1 VSPPFLEVHMSWFE
15 VDRKGMR
22 QVNQR
27 IVDRRGFG
35 IMMGE
40 LYQNVMD
47 TDATECF
54 ITTTNLEGRSR
65 VEVVITDNG
74 PGFARLSDAWT
85 MFAPSMKKD
94 DPTKAGRFNLGEKMV
109 LSFCHSAQIETTSG
123 TVEFNEDDDDRKLD
137 VRRKYADGTRV
148 TLELMCNQKQFD
160 EMLDYIPTLIVR
172 EGLRLCVNGAE
183 IHHREPIATWEETIP
198 TEIGEDLRKSR
209 RKTEVRIYE
218 PEIGEV
224 PMLYEMGI
232 PVVETGD
239 KWHVSVEQKVP
250 LNTERDNVTPSFLK
264 EVRVSVVNNMHEQ
277 LDEEDTQA
285 AWVNEA
291 TSDKRCND
299 DASETFRIKK
309 YGEKSVA
316 FDPSNPE
323 ANAVAMSEGYTI
335 IPSRG
340 LTSGQRDN
348 LKGAGTLS
356 SSSQEFPTAGV
367 GAYSDDPT
375 SPPVEVLAE
384 DDLTEA
390 MVEVRQ
396 YSKVLGMELLGVA
409 ISVRFVR
416 MKRFPGKPWIAAFG
430 AKQLDFNV
438 HKIGKKAFATK
449 YAVGTENLDSLLIH
463 EFGHHFESDHL
474 SSKYHEALCNLG
486 AKLKAVTLNQL
497 QAAQK
502 ANDDGVSYEK
512 VQK

>member
-1 VSPPFLEVHMSWFE
+1 MGWFE
-15 VDRKGMR
+15 VDREGMR

-35 IMMGE
+35 IVIGE

-47 TDATECF
+47 TNATKCF

-65 VEVVITDNG
+65 VELVIGDNG
-74 PGFARLSDAWT
+74 PGFARLTDAWT

-94 DPTKAGRFNLGEKMV
+94 DPTKAGRFNIGEKMV
-109 LSFCHSAQIETTSG
+109 LSFCHSAKIETTSG
-123 TVEFNEDDDDRKLD
+123 TVEFDEDGRREHPRK
-137 VRRKYADGTRV
+137 KYADGTRV

-160 EMLDYIPTLIVR
+160 ELLDYVPKLMVR
-172 EGLRLCVNGAE
+172 EGLRLYVNGAE
-183 IHHREPIATWEETIP
+183 INHREPIGCWWETLP

-209 RKTEVRIYE
+209 RQTGVRIFE
-218 PEIGEV
+218 PEVGET
-224 PMLYEMGI
+224 PMLYELGI
-232 PVVETGD
+232 PIVETGD
-239 KWHVSVEQKVP
+239 KWHVSIEQKVP

-264 EVRVSVVNNMHEQ
+264 EVRVSVMNNMHEQ
-277 LDEEDTQA
+277 LEEEDTQA

-299 DASETFRIKK
+299 DAAETFRVKK

-316 FDPSNPE
+316 FDPTNPE

-390 MVEVRQ
+390 MVAVRH
-396 YSKVLGMELLGVA
+396 YSKVLGVELLGVA
-409 ISVRFVR
+409 IDVRFVR
-416 MKRFPGKPWIAAFG
+416 MERFPGKPWIAAFG

-449 YAVGTENLDSLLIH
+449 YAVGTESLDSLLIH

-474 SSKYHEALCNLG
+474 SSKYHEALCDLG
-486 AKLKAVTLNQL
+486 AKLKAVALNQFRFHNSL
-497 QAAQK
+497 SQSGEHHDQR
-502 ANDDGVSYEK
+502 NEN
-512 VQK
+512 

>member
-1 VSPPFLEVHMSWFE
+1 MGWFE
-15 VDRKGMR
+15 VDREGMR

-35 IMMGE
+35 IVIGE

-54 ITTTNLEGRSR
+54 ITTSKLEGRPR
-65 VEVVITDNG
+65 VEVVIEDNG
-74 PGFARLSDAWT
+74 PGFARLTDAWT

-109 LSFCHSAQIETTSG
+109 LSFCHSAKIETTSG
-123 TVEFNEDDDDRKLD
+123 TVEFNEEDDDRKLD

-183 IHHREPIATWEETIP
+183 IHHREPIESWVETLP
-198 TEIGEDLRKSR
+198 TEIGEDLRKTR
-209 RKTEVRIYE
+209 RQTEVRIYE
-218 PEIGEV
+218 PEIGEA

-239 KWHVSVEQKVP
+239 KWHVSVEQKAP
-250 LNTERDNVTPSFLK
+250 LNTERDNITPAYLR

-277 LDEEDTQA
+277 LEEEDTQA

-299 DASETFRIKK
+299 DAAETFRVKK

-316 FDPSNPE
+316 FDPTNPE

-348 LKGAGTLS
+348 MKVAGTLN

-367 GAYSDDPT
+367 GAYGDNPDAPL
-375 SPPVEVLAE
+375 VEVLEE
-384 DDLTEA
+384 DDLTKA
-390 MVEVRQ
+390 MVEVRH
-396 YSKVLGMELLGVA
+396 YSKVLGAELLGVA
-409 ISVRFVR
+409 IGVRFVR

-430 AKQLDFNV
+430 ARQLDFNV
-438 HKIGKKAFATK
+438 HKIGKKAFATE
-449 YAVGTENLDSLLIH
+449 YAVGTETLDALLIH

-486 AKLKAVTLNQL
+486 AKLKVVTLNQL
-497 QAAQK
+497 KVTEK
-502 ANDDGVSYEK
+502 ANDDGVCYEEE

>member
-1 VSPPFLEVHMSWFE
+1 MSWFE

-35 IMMGE
+35 IIIGE

-54 ITTTNLEGRSR
+54 ITTTKLEGRPR

-109 LSFCHSAQIETTSG
+109 LSFCHSAKIETTSG

-148 TLELMCNQKQFD
+148 TLELICNQKQFD

-183 IHHREPIATWEETIP
+183 IHHREPVATWEETIP

-209 RKTEVRIYE
+209 RKTEVRVYE
-218 PEIGEV
+218 PEIGEI

-239 KWHVSVEQKVP
+239 KWHVSIEQKVP

-277 LDEEDTQA
+277 LTEEDTES

-299 DASETFRIKK
+299 DASETFRVNK

-316 FDPSNPE
+316 FDPTNPE

-340 LTSGQRDN
+340 LTGGQRSN
-348 LKGAGTLS
+348 LKRTGALM
-356 SSSQEFPTAGV
+356 SSSQQFPTAGK
-367 GAYSDDPT
+367 GAYSDNPDAA
-375 SPPVEVLAE
+375 PVHVLTEDELTDGMKAVRVYAE
-384 DDLTEA
+384 D
-390 MVEVRQ
+390 
-396 YSKVLGMELLGVA
+396 LGKSLMDA
-409 ISVRFVR
+409 TITVRFVKGPTR
-416 MKRFPGKPWIAAFG
+416 SQPESWSAAYG
-430 AKQLDFNV
+430 GRQLDFNV
-438 HKIGKKAFATK
+438 RQLGRNWFHDKG
-449 YAVGTENLDSLLIH
+449 AVGTQNLDELIIH
-463 EFGHHFESDHL
+463 EFGHQYESNHL
-474 SSKYHEALCNLG
+474 SSNYHRALCRLG
-486 AKLKAVTLNQL
+486 AKLKAVALNQL
-497 QAAQK
+497 QVAQK
-502 ANDDGVSYEK
+502 ANDDGVSYEEA
-512 VQK
+512 QR